1 MLCSNERRND
11 KLLTELLQ
19 SETIQITNEVAN
31 WQDAIRIA
39 ASPLLQQNKIEKRY
53 IQAMIDSIEQHGPY
67 VVLTPKVAIPHARP
81 SDGVNELSMSLLVL
95 QKPVYFRPDK
105 PVYVIIILAATDHTT
120 HLQALVDLTQ
130 VLQEPSQ
137 IDNIIG
143 CKRAKCVMDKI
154 KQYATKEQL

>member
-1 MLCSNERRND
+1 M
-11 KLLTELLQ
+11 LTELLQ

-53 IQAMIDSIEQHGPY
+53 IQAMIDSIEHHGPY

-95 QKPVYFRPDK
+95 QKPVYLDP
-105 PVYVIIILAATDHTT
+105 INL
-120 HLQALVDLTQ
+120 
-130 VLQEPSQ
+130 
-137 IDNIIG
+137 
-143 CKRAKCVMDKI
+143 CM
-154 KQYATKEQL
+154 

>member
-11 KLLTELLQ
+11 KLLTKLLQ

-95 QKPVYFRPDK
+95 QKPVYFGPDK

-130 VLQEPSQ
+130 VLQETSQ

>member
-1 MLCSNERRND
+1 MLCSNERRDD
-11 KLLTELLQ
+11 KLLTELLH

-31 WQDAIRIA
+31 WQDAIRFA

-53 IQAMIDSIEQHGPY
+53 IQATIDSIEQHGPY

-95 QKPVYFRPDK
+95 QKPVYFGPDK
-105 PVYVIIILAATDHTT
+105 PVYLIIILAATDHST

-137 IDNIIG
+137 IDNIIR
-143 CKRAKCVMDKI
+143 CKRAKCVVNKI
-154 KQYATKEQL
+154 KQYATKERL